1 MIAKSFQFRIFV
13 NTKQKPNQIFGWVAQ
28 MVLPIFARQDNREKV
43 IKISLFFGRRNAS
56 PTRDFYVFPMDGND
70 CKIFLF
76 CFFNGAH
83 RTNDQRTI
91 YQFVRRGGVPPPA
104 SNDCDGGNGQKNYC
118 PLFSGGATPPLQ
130 GIFMFSQWTGNNK
143 LRLV

>member
-1 MIAKSFQFRIFV
+1 MEKKNPSFH
-13 NTKQKPNQIFGWVAQ
+13 
-28 MVLPIFARQDNREKV
+28 
-43 IKISLFFGRRNAS
+43 GRRNFMLYAS
-56 PTRDFYVFPMDGND
+56 CSNDFLKTKKPSAKCGRLFVFRVIIILCFREAQRLPYKGFLCFTNGRED
-70 CKIFLF
+70 CKIILF
-76 CFFNGAH
+76 FFFNGAH

-104 SNDCDGGNGQKNYC
+104 SNDCAGGNGQKNYC